1 MKKLTIL
8 ALFLVMTPVAM
19 GEVSTRVCLADA
31 NTPLELADPN
41 IPFIYR
47 DIMVGTKLTIIIE
60 SNNAEQ
66 WDGGLFIAGI
76 DRDYGVLSGR
86 DYNDTTLDW
95 EGSRFEA
102 AGDGARVYDWLDV
115 IQSGFDFYGHRS
127 AVAGD
132 WFIIDYNATSVGNCN
147 VGFYD
152 YGGPGGMDFPA
163 YDLVF
168 SHVRTRDF
176 NNDAVVDFNDFAVL
190 ASHWQETGCSDP
202 NWCEGTDL
210 DIDGNV
216 DCNDLILFIDYWL
229 ERTEFYEELPAGTE
243 YDLKSVKEVGY
254 RSDSEIRAVIKDAS
268 LLDGFI
274 SAAHYQLFISDK
286 LQPVLGDGQCVFAD
300 SV

>member
-1 MKKLTIL
+1 MKKLTVL
-8 ALFLVMTPVAM
+8 ALFLGMTSMAM
-19 GEVSTRVCLADA
+19 GEVSTRVCLADS
-31 NTPLELADPN
+31 NTPLELEDPN

-47 DIMVGTKLTIIIE
+47 DIMVGTKLTIIVE
-60 SNNAEQ
+60 SNIAGFWE
-66 WDGGLFIAGI
+66 GGLFIVGT
-76 DRDYGVLSGR
+76 DMDYGVLSGR

-95 EGSRFEA
+95 EGSHFEA
-102 AGDGARVYDWLDV
+102 AGDCAHVYDYAEV

-132 WFIIDYNATSVGNCN
+132 WFIIDYNATSVGYCN

-176 NNDAVVDFNDFAVL
+176 DNDAIVHFNDFAVL

-216 DCNDLILFIDYWL
+216 DCNDLILFVDFWL
-229 ERTEFYEELPAGTE
+229 ERTEFYEKLPADTK
-243 YDLKSVKEVGY
+243 YDLNSVKEVGY
-254 RSDSEIRAVIKDAS
+254 RNDSEIRAVIKDAS
-268 LLDGFI
+268 F
-274 SAAHYQLFISDK
+274 
-286 LQPVLGDGQCVFAD
+286 
-300 SV
+300 